1 MNGLLHHPSCNHH
14 FRSVMASMH
23 SSSETITAG
32 DPSSPGM
39 TSNTSSTGKSRVA
52 SILLHENVGF
62 PDVLPVAIELLDLT
76 MTNSGDERIANCIE
90 RVHALVKADEL
101 KQDLFGQALINISKA
116 RDLKGTIFFRESIL
130 RSPKLPSVEELG
142 EFKKSADGWL
152 DKWIDRFK
160 YLGENSDSA
169 EPPGRSLNRHF
180 DDMAIYLTVSD
191 SWLDNV
197 QKAKESLLEILH
209 PQVVR
214 V

>member
-1 MNGLLHHPSCNHH
+1 M
-14 FRSVMASMH
+14 MASIH
-23 SSSETITAG
+23 SLPVSSTAH
-32 DPSSPGM
+32 DPSSPGI
-39 TSNTSSTGKSRVA
+39 TSNASWQGKSKVA
-52 SILLHENVGF
+52 SMLLHENVGF
-62 PDVLPVAIELLDLT
+62 PDVFPVAIELLDLT
-76 MTNSGDERIANCIE
+76 MTNAGDERISNCID
-90 RVHALVKADEL
+90 RVNALVKADVL

-116 RDLKGTIFFRESIL
+116 RDLKGTTFFRENIL
-130 RSPKLPSVEELG
+130 RCSTVPSVKELG
-142 EFKKSADGWL
+142 EFKKSADDLL

-180 DDMAIYLTVSD
+180 DDMAITLTVSD

-197 QKAKESLLEILH
+197 QKAKESLFKILH